1 MIFSTTRK
9 KVNQVFTPRRNE
21 VNNLMYVDRPTLEKA
36 LRRAIDGSQHVVLYG
51 ESGNGKSWLYKKVFL
66 DEVRYVTANCANAN
80 RLSSLTKEIELV
92 AFPGGSPV
100 KTGYKE
106 TKGAEIGA
114 AFLGANVSHE
124 GSYSYSATE
133 PLLGAFSKLY
143 KDAGGKQT
151 ILVLENLE
159 SIFCNKERMDELAD
173 ILLLLDDPRY
183 AALKI
188 KFLIVGTPAGVLE
201 YFTKTKNMESVSNRI
216 IELEKVSGFDGDQV
230 KDLVRKG
237 FVSELGV
244 IIPDEDVEVLAK
256 RIFYVTMGVAQR
268 VHEYCEQLGYKIEDN
283 GWKYENALRRRAE
296 HAWLT
301 GGLRQSYSVLEAS
314 LNSRDTAVAR
324 RNQVIY
330 SIGQLRTHQFYSNGI
345 ESIIAREFPDTI
357 PQTNMGIG
365 SILTELS
372 KGDDALLVRNEKT
385 GQYRV
390 KDPRYTMCIRAALYI
405 HPTTR
410 KVTKRNFKSG

>member
-1 MIFSTTRK
+1 MIFSTARK
-9 KVNQVFTPRRNE
+9 KVNQVFTPRRDE
-21 VNNLMYVDRPTLEKA
+21 VNNLMYVDRPRLERD

-51 ESGNGKSWLYKKVFL
+51 ESGNGKSWLYKKVFV
-66 DEVRYVTANCANAN
+66 DEVTYVTANCANAN
-80 RLSSLTKEIELV
+80 RLSSLTREIELA
-92 AFPGGSPV
+92 AFPGGTPV
-100 KTGYKE
+100 KNGYTE
-106 TKGAEIGA
+106 IKGAEIGA
-114 AFLGANVSHE
+114 GFLGANVSHE
-124 GSYSYSATE
+124 GSYSYRATE

-151 ILVLENLE
+151 VVVLENLE
-159 SIFCNKERMDELAD
+159 SIFCNKARMDELAD
-173 ILLLLDDPRY
+173 VLLLLDDPRY

-188 KFLIVGTPAGVLE
+188 KFLIVGTPAGVLD
-201 YFTKTKNMESVSNRI
+201 YFTKTKNMESVSNRL
-216 IELEKVSGFDGDQV
+216 IELEKVSGFDVDQV

-237 FVSELGV
+237 FVSELKV
-244 IIPDEDVEVLAK
+244 IMSDDDVELLAK

-283 GWKYENALRRRAE
+283 GWIFENTLRKRAE

-301 GGLRQSYSVLEAS
+301 GGLRQSYSILEAS

-330 SIGQLRTHQFYSNGI
+330 SIGQLRTHQFYSSGI
-345 ESIIAREFPDTI
+345 ESIIAREFPQTI
-357 PQTNMGIG
+357 PHTNLGIG

-390 KDPRYTMCIRAALYI
+390 KDPRYTMCIRAALYVNQ
-405 HPTTR
+405 TTR